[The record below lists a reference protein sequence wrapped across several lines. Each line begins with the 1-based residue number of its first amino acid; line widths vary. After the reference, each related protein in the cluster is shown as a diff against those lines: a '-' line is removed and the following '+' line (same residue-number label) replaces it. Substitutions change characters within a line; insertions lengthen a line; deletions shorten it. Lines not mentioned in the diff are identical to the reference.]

1 MLSEVTYEVKS
12 EECFNVKLPEGEIR
26 DALNVPD
33 NEGTVFRQKVKLY
46 GNLRQYLGTYGIVDI
61 TDYSF
66 E

>member
-1 MLSEVTYEVKS
+1 MLSDGTYEVKP
-12 EECFNVKLPEGEIR
+12 EECFTVELPEGEIR

-33 NEGTVFRQKVKLY
+33 NDGDIFRQKVKLY